1 MFILF
6 YFGTTSCWIL
16 VNIDFR
22 PSQTMQA
29 IGSSSLHFQFPLIFF
44 WISHSGHPPG
54 SKRFGPRRL
63 LTHRC
68 YSNAGRKIEAKHH
81 L

>member
-44 WISHSGHPPG
+44 WDFSQRSPSGVKTLWSQTP
-54 SKRFGPRRL
+54 L
-63 LTHRC
+63 NTQMLQ
-68 YSNAGRKIEAKHH
+68 
-81 L
+81 